1 MRRGIV
7 LLIFLSLTACGK
19 SPPPQAGGRP
29 ISHWLEAMHDPD
41 AHVRTEAALKLGN
54 VGNADARALPALIAA
69 LDDPQATV
77 RRAAVQGLVKFGPA
91 ARDAVPKL
99 NQMRE
104 SDADPNLR
112 EFVGQVLPHIQQ

>member
-7 LLIFLSLTACGK
+7 LLIVLSLAGCGK
-19 SPPPQAGGRP
+19 PVAPQAGGRS
-29 ISHWLEAMHDPD
+29 ISHWLEAMHDPN
-41 AHVRTEAALKLGN
+41 AHVRAEAALKLGN

-91 ARDAVPKL
+91 AKDAVPKL
-99 NQMRE
+99 NQIRE
-104 SDADPNLR
+104 SDSDSRLR
-112 EFVGQVLPHIQQ
+112 EFVGEVLPHIQR